1 MVRKQ
6 ILKRASY
13 IGAALMLMLAA
24 VPIVPGR
31 GAYAEDG
38 SCINKGYK
46 LQNWLKDETQ
56 GSEAII
62 CSGLTEDFKASLTI
76 DRDVTIDLNGQTL
89 LTNVVINAGKI
100 VTFKNG
106 TLAGLGQSYTI
117 FNRGGILALED
128 VNVTVYGTYDALRNE
143 SGVATIDGG
152 TYAGKI
158 NATGGSVTIED
169 GEFNAALAGSVTAKG
184 GKYHVDPADFLA
196 GDKDAYAFEGY
207 WMVGDETTITM
218 SDAIVPVGT
227 KVEIGRVSGPE
238 YNTLDYVVKNSAGAD
253 ASADVA
259 ITSEISGNEK
269 VIYAVG
275 AAQGRKEIDVISNSG
290 KTAHATLR
298 VYNYLGVEDRVIF
311 KGENLPMEISSNK
324 WNVQWSL
331 TESSDESIATVNGHT
346 VTAVASGKA
355 TVTARFND
363 TVGSEV
369 TFDVYVYDFDAEDNL
384 PLLIKKGSNAVV
396 STDSYWDVTASP
408 DNAVASTV
416 KGGEGKFTV
425 NGLSVG
431 ETEFTF
437 SSTVNGTDLSKK
449 IKVYVYDVEE
459 DEIWVEKG
467 QTVNYDGIKLDSDDV
482 EVEMVSNNAEIA
494 DDATTVYTV
503 EGKSAG
509 DATLTYKLRV
519 ATRIVEIPVTVHVYS
534 VNAKTS
540 ATIVEGTEVALTN
553 AAIAEIENTDAI
565 TVRISD
571 GDEYITIDGKASG
584 NLAAVA
590 KGTARIEFYAGETK
604 VGETEIKVYAL
615 QDLQDVVLSI
625 RGVGAN
631 FSEVIDK
638 LEDINLPEYRINIAD
653 NSVASV
659 RDENE
664 WSWRDWAW
672 HTTGHRISARGA
684 GKTTAT
690 VTYTDSLG
698 ETTQTFDVLVSGYA
712 TRDVRGNHDV
722 AQGGEVRFMISE
734 LYDQN
739 SVTYADD
746 LGFEISNNER
756 GEYTVRVPADM
767 TSGEYV
773 LEFTDIVGGKEI
785 AKQNV
790 TIRVHEINV
799 SEDELYIKKDGEAG
813 EVTVNEANGFAS
825 ICENVWHSD
834 FLWWGHYEYE
844 CNVEVRDASGAI
856 SDGLTV
862 NATEGSDEYKIVVNE
877 AGEYTVTFSDGVA
890 SEVITVYAID
900 FTVEKTEYHLVKG
913 DNAPKLVKAINRY
926 WNETNKGNTTGFMV
940 TKDTDTDTDYYFWPT
955 DAEAGKYT
963 LTFYAKI
970 GDKIVDEKT
979 VDVYIYEMV
988 KPVRHSYYGA
998 TGTTFNVEV
1007 GDKNPAAHIET
1018 SVDGPAGGLVIMGNR
1033 VVALRPG
1040 TYTVTYTD
1048 YMADGGKVG
1057 EYVATFTV
1065 FNVEREVVTVAR
1077 GESVELTPHTD
1088 WSTDKATDRTSGHD
1102 LAIENENV
1110 MFVTNEDTELGVHNV
1125 VLGHDFGRGKREV
1138 VKEVTVVVY
1147 SVEADA
1153 ETDPEGVT
1161 ADTLKEYIEN
1171 MFNDSS
1177 SWEEFVEK
1185 MQKAQ
1190 ELFGEG
1196 FDAFWSVANV
1206 SGAVFGG
1213 DEINTRVEV
1222 TALEEDEV
1230 DEALIETMNSMDVDV
1245 VEYYDVSVW
1254 MSRNG
1259 YDFGRMHQLN
1269 GKITVALAE
1278 VTDPET
1284 GYSRQYIVVRQHEGE
1299 EPEVLVEGVDFYVK
1313 DGVLYVIS
1321 DKFSTFAVAYTDT
1334 LLPAVTS
1341 TTYSVKA
1348 PDTGEETEAKSGAS
1362 ASLSMAV
1369 VTVMAAVTLAG
1380 AAVIAK
1386 RK

>member
-13 IGAALMLMLAA
+13 IGAAIILMLAA

-56 GSEAII
+56 ESEAVI

-117 FNRGGILALED
+117 FNRGGILTLED
-128 VNVTVYGTYDALRNE
+128 VNVTVYGAYDALRNE
-143 SGVATIDGG
+143 SGVATINGG

-169 GEFNAALAGSVTAKG
+169 GEFNAVLAGSVTAKG

-275 AAQGRKEIDVISNSG
+275 TAQGRKEIDVISNSG

-298 VYNYLGVEDRVIF
+298 VYNYLGVDDKVIF

-331 TESSDESIATVNGHT
+331 TKSSDESIATVNGHT

-384 PLLIKKGSNAVV
+384 PLLIKKGSSAVV
-396 STDSYWDVTASP
+396 STDSYWDVAASP

-482 EVEMVSNNAEIA
+482 EVEVVSGNAEIA
-494 DDATTVYTV
+494 NATTTAYAV

-509 DATLTYKLRV
+509 DVTLTYKLRV

-540 ATIVEGTEVALTN
+540 ATIVEGTEVDFTN
-553 AAIAEIENTDAI
+553 AAIATIENPNVV
-565 TVRISD
+565 TVKIKE
-571 GDEYITIDGKASG
+571 GGEYISADTTANGK
-584 NLAAVA
+584 LATNA
-590 KGTARIEFYAGETK
+590 KGTAVIEFYAGETK

-615 QDLQDVVLSI
+615 QDLRDIVLSI
-625 RGVGAN
+625 TGTGAN
-631 FSEVIDK
+631 ISEVIDK
-638 LEDINLPEYRINIAD
+638 LNDVNLPEYRISIAD
-653 NSVASV
+653 NSVANV
-659 RDENE
+659 RNENE
-664 WSWRDWAW
+664 WSWHDWAW

-690 VTYTDSLG
+690 VTYKDSLG
-698 ETTQTFDVLVSGYA
+698 ETTQTFDVLVSDYA
-712 TRDVRGNHDV
+712 TRDVRGTHDV
-722 AQGGEVRFMISE
+722 AQGGEVKFMISE

-739 SVTYADD
+739 SVSYEDD
-746 LGFEISNNER
+746 LGFEISHDER
-756 GEYTVRVPADM
+756 GEYIVRVPADM
-767 TSGEYV
+767 AGGEYT
-773 LEFTDIVGGKEI
+773 LKFTDKVGNVEI
-785 AKQNV
+785 ARQDIV
-790 TIRVHEINV
+790 IRVHEITA
-799 SEDELYIKKDGEAG
+799 SQDELFIKKDGEAG
-813 EVTVNEANGFAS
+813 KVTVNEKNGFAP
-825 ICENVWHSD
+825 ICKNVWHWD
-834 FLWWGHYEYE
+834 FLWWGHNEYE
-844 CNVEVRDASGAI
+844 CNIEITDASGAASNGI
-856 SDGLTV
+856 TV
-862 NATEGSDEYKIVVNE
+862 NATEDSDEYEIVVNE
-877 AGEYTVTFSDGVA
+877 AGEYKVTFSDGVA
-890 SEVITVYAID
+890 SKTITVYAID
-900 FTVEKTEYHLVKG
+900 FTVDKTEYHLVKG
-913 DNAPKLVKAINRY
+913 DNAPKLVKAINKY
-926 WNETNKGNTTGFMV
+926 WNETNADTINGFEV
-940 TKDTDTDTDYYFWPT
+940 TKKVNSDTDYYFWPT
-955 DAEAGKYT
+955 DAEAGKYAI
-963 LTFYAKI
+963 TFYAKI
-970 GDKIVDEKT
+970 GDKIVDQKT
-979 VDVYIYEMV
+979 VDIYLYEMV
-988 KPVRHSYYGA
+988 APEEAEYFGR
-998 TGTTFNVEV
+998 TGSTFSVHV
-1007 GDKNPAAHIET
+1007 GDKNEHAYT
-1018 SVDGPAGGLVIMGNR
+1018 RRSVDGPAGGLVFFGDT
-1033 VVALRPG
+1033 VVAFRAG

-1048 YMADGGKVG
+1048 YMKDGSVVG
-1057 EYVATFTV
+1057 TYTATFTI
-1065 FNVEREVVTVAR
+1065 FNVEHETVLVESGKSAELAPHSDWDTDSAVDNTAGEDLNVENGKTIFEAGEDVALGMHQVALTHNFREDV
-1077 GESVELTPHTD
+1077 
-1088 WSTDKATDRTSGHD
+1088 
-1102 LAIENENV
+1102 
-1110 MFVTNEDTELGVHNV
+1110 
-1125 VLGHDFGRGKREV
+1125 REV
-1138 VKEVTVVVY
+1138 VKNVTVVVY
-1147 SVEADA
+1147 SVEADP

-1161 ADTLKEYIEN
+1161 ADTLKEYIEGI
-1171 MFNDSS
+1171 FKDSNT
-1177 SWEEFVEK
+1177 WEEFVEK
-1185 MQKAQ
+1185 VQKSR
-1190 ELFGEG
+1190 EIFGDG
-1196 FDAFWSVANV
+1196 FEYLWSTAGVN
-1206 SGAVFGG
+1206 GAVFGG
-1213 DEINTRVEV
+1213 DKIETRVEV
-1222 TALEEDEV
+1222 TELSEEDV
-1230 DEALIETMNSMDVDV
+1230 DAALIETIEGLDVDN
-1245 VEYYDVSVW
+1245 VEYFDVSVW

-1259 YDFGRMHQLN
+1259 YDFGKMHQLN
-1269 GKITVALAE
+1269 GKITVALTE

-1284 GYSRQYIVVRQHEGE
+1284 GYARQYIVVRQHAGE
-1299 EPEVLVEGVDFYVK
+1299 EPEILVEGVDFYIE

-1321 DKFSTFAVAYTDT
+1321 DKFSTFVVAYKDT
-1334 LLPAVTS
+1334 LLPVKEEVVYTVT
-1341 TTYSVKA
+1341 A
-1348 PDTGEETEAKSGAS
+1348 PNTGENTANEGGAS
-1362 ASLSMAV
+1362 VNLSVAV
-1369 VTVMAAVTLAG
+1369 IAAIAAVTLAG
-1380 AAVIAK
+1380 AVVFAK